1 MAGSDDPLILPSA
14 RKHGVTDG
22 DLLHAYRNPVP
33 VWDLG
38 DNGQMLVGP
47 AGNGTLLQVG
57 VDQVID
63 HPYVLVI
70 FHGMRARAKFLP
82 LESRGTKVTTQMPKT
97 SQEIDH
103 RPRGRHVDCLR

>member
-47 AGNGTLLQVG
+47 ARNGTLLQVG

-63 HPYVLVI
+63 HPDVLVI

-82 LESRGTKVTTQMPKT
+82 PRKPRDEGDDTDAEDIAR
-97 SQEIDH
+97 DR